1 MSLTDQFAL
10 ANNETF
16 KSKVRTATIIAANQ
30 ISADASQPTWS
41 LTYANEVIRNP
52 NGGWVDGMTFQVVA
66 NPAIN
71 EASSDS
77 DIQFT
82 VNSNFEKVAKAYT
95 GYVPPATV
103 VNPQ

>member
-30 ISADASQPTWS
+30 ISADTTQPTWNYS
-41 LTYANEVIRNP
+41 YANEVIKNP
-52 NGGWVDGMTFQVVA
+52 NGGWIDGMTFQVVA
-66 NPAIN
+66 IPAIT
-71 EASSDS
+71 EGSSDS

-82 VNSNFEKVAKAYT
+82 INSNFEKVAKAYV
-95 GYVPPATV
+95 GYVP
-103 VNPQ
+103 QIEE